1 MNTFQLFLGRNIPDT
16 TATVTDDQISDF
28 LRFVVQPRFD
38 GFTVQEAIGFWK
50 GQPEDTVILTICC
63 EDYGQP
69 KVAEIA
75 QLYKAQFKQDSV
87 AIQQLPAMQFV

>member
-1 MNTFQLFLGRNIPDT
+1 MDTFQLYLGRNIPDQT
-16 TATVTDDQISDF
+16 VTVTDQQLKDF
-28 LRFVVQPRFD
+28 LRFVVQPRFE
-38 GFTVQEAIGFWK
+38 GFTVQEALGFWK

-63 EDYGQP
+63 ESFDQP

-87 AIQQLPAMQFV
+87 AIQLLPAMQFV

>member
-16 TATVTDDQISDF
+16 TDAVTEQQVSDF
-28 LRFVVQPRFD
+28 LRDVVQPRFD
-38 GFTVQEAIGFWK
+38 GFTVQQAIGYWK
-50 GQPEDTVILTICC
+50 GQPEQTVILTICC
-63 EDYGQP
+63 ESFDQP

-75 QLYKAQFKQDSV
+75 QLYKAQFQQDSV

>member
-1 MNTFQLFLGRNIPDT
+1 MFTFQLFLGRNIPDQWE
-16 TATVTDDQISDF
+16 TVTESQISDF

-38 GFTVQEAIGFWK
+38 GFTVQEALGFWK
-50 GQPEDTVILTICC
+50 GQPEQTVVLTICC
-63 EDYGQP
+63 ESFDQP

>member
-28 LRFVVQPRFD
+28 LRCVVQPRFD

-63 EDYGQP
+63 ENYDQP

>member
-1 MNTFQLFLGRNIPDT
+1 MFTFQLFLGRNIPDT
-16 TATVTDDQISDF
+16 TDTVTDQQIGDF
-28 LRFVVQPRFD
+28 LRDVVQPRFD
-38 GFTVQEAIGFWK
+38 GFTVQQAIGYWK
-50 GQPEDTVILTICC
+50 GQPEDTVILSVCC
-63 EDYGQP
+63 ESCDQP